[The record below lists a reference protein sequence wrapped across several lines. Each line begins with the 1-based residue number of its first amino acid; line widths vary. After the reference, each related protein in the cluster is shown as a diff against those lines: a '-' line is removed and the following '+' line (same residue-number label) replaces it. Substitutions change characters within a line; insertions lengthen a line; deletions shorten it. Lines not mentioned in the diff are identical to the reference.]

1 MNSEEKIIGIVA
13 MVYRECDITEVPID
27 CQGVIEALGYD
38 LIPYSRLARSKRQAC
53 RKISEDAFTAGG
65 AIYYNDTEDFYTRI
79 RFSLM
84 HELGHLLL
92 GHTAEDPFREQ
103 EADTFASWMLVP
115 RVDLE
120 LCHKIEVSEVA
131 ERYDISLTAAR
142 YIVNTYDTWFSNARF
157 YLCPGERILT
167 EQLSIKEKMR
177 KKKSEEERR
186 RILKDIYKPRLLE
199 SPWSQQR
206 VLKLE
211 PYKPKSETLKG
222 QLRELAKRRNYLKE
236 ISQLYGLDFDE
247 LMLDQARVDHYY
259 KNVI

>member
-1 MNSEEKIIGIVA
+1 MNSEEKIIGMVA
-13 MVYRECDITEVPID
+13 MVYRECDITDVPID

-38 LIPYSRLARSKRQAC
+38 LIPYSRLAQSKRQAC

-65 AIYYNDTEDFYTRI
+65 VIYYNDTEDFYTRI

-120 LCHKIEVSEVA
+120 LCHRIEVSEVA
-131 ERYDISLTAAR
+131 NRYDISLTAAKC
-142 YIVNTYDTWFSNARF
+142 IVNTYDGWFSRARF

-167 EQLSIKEKMR
+167 EQLSIK
-177 KKKSEEERR
+177 KKRAIKKAEDERR
-186 RILKDIYKPRLLE
+186 RIFNDVCRIRPSE
-199 SPWSQQR
+199 SPWSQQG

-211 PYKPKSETLKG
+211 PFRPKSKTLKG
-222 QLRELAKRRNYLKE
+222 QLRELAHRRNYLKE
-236 ISQLYGLDFDE
+236 FCYIYGLDFE
-247 LMLDQARVDHYY
+247 EVMLDQARVDHYY
-259 KNVI
+259 ANVI